1 MNSKDVD
8 LAAVDRNSKDVGP
21 AAVDR
26 NSPES
31 ARKRRGWF
39 GRNWLWFIIVDLLV
53 FIAIGAGWGYWSF
66 FGRVYCLDEYR
77 SAMEKIAGSD
87 QLRSKLGEPIQAAG
101 WPPPSPRLEGH
112 EREVRWDIQGPKGR
126 AKAHVLARLMQG
138 KWEFILME
146 VTLANGRK
154 VSLVEENGDAGDAP
168 PWLGTKPESEKP
180 QTDAPPPVIN
190 MPTPD
195 VQVPEGL

>member
-1 MNSKDVD
+1 MNSENVD
-8 LAAVDRNSKDVGP
+8 LAAVDRNS
-21 AAVDR
+21 
-26 NSPES
+26 PEL

-39 GRNWLWFIIVDLLV
+39 GRNWLWFILVDLLV
-53 FIAIGAGWGYWSF
+53 LIAIGAGWGYWSF

-87 QLRSKLGEPIQAAG
+87 QLRSELGEPIQAAG
-101 WPPPSPRLEGH
+101 WPPPSPRLEGR

-138 KWEFILME
+138 KWEIIIME
-146 VTLANGRK
+146 VALADGRK
-154 VSLVEENGDAGDAP
+154 VSLVEEIDDAGDAP
-168 PWLGTKPESEKP
+168 LFEGAKPENERP

-190 MPTPD
+190 LPTPD
-195 VQVPEGL
+195 VQVPGGL